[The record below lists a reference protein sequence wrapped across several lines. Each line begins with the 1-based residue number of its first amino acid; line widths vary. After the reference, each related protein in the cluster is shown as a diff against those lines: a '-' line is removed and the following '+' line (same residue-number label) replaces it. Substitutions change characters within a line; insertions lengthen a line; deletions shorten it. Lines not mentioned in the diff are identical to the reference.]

1 MRLLLLSAALPLT
14 TPFNLATR
22 ISPPTTAG
30 RCPSTRAIA
39 LESPPDQLPTLS
51 DAIPDCPRTTWDA
64 DELDIEFW
72 QKKYKEEDLPVCPIE
87 VIATPEANAQG
98 VAYFTERRDELKA
111 LLEKHGTVWFR
122 EFDLMKDEEGF
133 RRMWEALD
141 MDPCL
146 DPLHSSGLRKFLSK
160 KDALYEEGNKQSLSK
175 HYIGL
180 HNESTN
186 KKAAKAAAF
195 VCFKPA
201 TVDGEADA
209 AKHGGE
215 FFIADGERIFRDLEP
230 EVVKELFER
239 KIRISAVNLD
249 LDVLGVLPEGAKADA
264 MEAAKQ
270 LVDKTVIPKFD
281 MDFELIWGTDGNDMR
296 LQAIEEV
303 QSPVNRHPVTGRPA
317 WFCNMHNQA
326 RFLRDRRP
334 STVPEVGMTD
344 IYFGDLSL
352 ISSEVLSHVNEVCE
366 RNIVRVP
373 MAPGEV
379 LMCDNYRVLHGRDIF
394 TGERLHAVSWFC
406 DKEDVAAA
414 KAADTGETQNDLL
427 NNLLNTFLVGK

>member
-1 MRLLLLSAALPLT
+1 MRIAKLLVSALPLAV
-14 TPFNLATR
+14 PFNLATTPSR
-22 ISPPTTAG
+22 PAATAG
-30 RCPSTRAIA
+30 RCSSIRAIA
-39 LESPPDQLPTLS
+39 LESPPDELPTLS

-72 QKKYKEEDLPVCPIE
+72 QKKYKEEDLPLCPIE
-87 VIATPEANAQG
+87 VIATPEANKQG
-98 VAYFTERRDELKA
+98 VAYFVERRVELKA
-111 LLEKHGTVWFR
+111 MLEKHGTVWFR

-141 MDPCL
+141 LDPCL
-146 DPLHSSGLRKFLSK
+146 DPLHSSGLRKFLAK
-160 KDALYEEGNKQSLSK
+160 KDAVYEEVNKQSLSK

-201 TVDGEADA
+201 TVS
-209 AKHGGE
+209 GGE
-215 FFIADGERIFRDLEP
+215 FFIADGERIFRDLDP
-230 EVVKELFER
+230 EVLRELYDR
-239 KIRISAVNLD
+239 KVRISAVNLD
-249 LDVLGVLPEGAKADA
+249 LDVLGKLPAGLKESA
-264 MEAAKQ
+264 MEKAME

-281 MDFELIWGTDGNDMR
+281 MDFELIYGTDGNDMR
-296 LQAIEEV
+296 LQAIEEI
-303 QSPVNRHPVTGRPA
+303 QPPVNRHPDTGRPA

-334 STVPEVGMTD
+334 CAVPEVGMTD

-352 ISSEVLSHVNEVCE
+352 IPGEMLQHVNKVCE
-366 RNIVRVP
+366 DSIVRVP
-373 MAPGEV
+373 MKPGDV
-379 LMCDNYRVLHGRDIF
+379 LLCDNYRVLHGRDIF
-394 TGERLHAVSWFC
+394 EGDRLHAVSWFG
-406 DKEDVAAA
+406 DEKYDV
-414 KAADTGETQNDLL
+414 ADTGGATGDVL